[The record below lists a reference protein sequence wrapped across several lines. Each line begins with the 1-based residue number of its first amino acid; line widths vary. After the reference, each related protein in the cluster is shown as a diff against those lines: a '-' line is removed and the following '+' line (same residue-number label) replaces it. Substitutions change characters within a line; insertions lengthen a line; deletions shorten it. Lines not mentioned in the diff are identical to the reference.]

1 MHESLFTHINHGFI
15 CEVCAAEVPPA
26 QSSCRNHCPQC
37 LHSKHV
43 DIYPG
48 DRANPCQGIMK
59 AISYKLHPKKGIVLL
74 FRCLRC
80 DEVSANKAAYEDKN
94 QADIYEK
101 ILALS
106 AIS

>member
-1 MHESLFTHINHGFI
+1 VQESHFTHLNPGFT
-15 CEVCAAEVPPA
+15 CEVCAAEVLPA

-48 DRANPCQGIMK
+48 DRANSCQGIMK
-59 AISYKLHPKKGIVLL
+59 AVSYKLNAKKGLVLI

-80 DEVSANKAAYEDKN
+80 GEVSSNKAAYEDKN
-94 QADIYEK
+94 QADVYEK